1 MAITVRIPQPLRR
14 FTNNRDLVQASG
26 RTIRDLFRSLE
37 TQFPGITERLFDESG
52 QLRRFVNIYVD
63 GEDIR
68 FLDGLTTEVADGAEV
83 SIVPAVA
90 GGKG

>member
-14 FTNNRDLVQASG
+14 YTNNLDIVEASG
-26 RTIRDLFRSLE
+26 RTIADLVHSLE
-37 TQFPGITERLFDESG
+37 ARFPGITDRLFDEQG

-68 FLDGLTTEVADGAEV
+68 FLQGLTTEVADGAEV

-90 GGKG
+90 GGIC